1 MPGLDRSGPM
11 GAGSMTGGRRGI
23 CGRAGGSQSTCRFTA
38 GGTAMAEEWDSD
50 ADIGRGRGYGFGP
63 AYGGV
68 PYPQAYGTG
77 YPVSKTDEMEMLRAD
92 AEAMRQSLDAIQR
105 RLADLE
111 KEGSE

>member
-11 GAGSMTGGRRGI
+11 GAGPMTGGRRGI
-23 CGRAGGSQSTCRFTA
+23 CGRAGGATNLPVY
-38 GGTAMAEEWDSD
+38 GGGYGYGRGMGFRRGY
-50 ADIGRGRGYGFGP
+50 GRGRGYGFGP

-68 PYPQAYGTG
+68 AYPQAYGTR

>member
-11 GAGSMTGGRRGI
+11 GAGPMTGGRRGT
-23 CGRAGGSQSTCRFTA
+23 CGRAGGAYDRPVY
-38 GGTAMAEEWDSD
+38 GGGYGYGRGMAFRRGF
-50 ADIGRGRGYGFGP
+50 GRGRGYGFGP
-63 AYGGV
+63 AAGGY

-105 RLADLE
+105 RISELE

>member
-11 GAGSMTGGRRGI
+11 GAGPMTGGRRGI
-23 CGRAGGSQSTCRFTA
+23 CGRAAGAINLPVYGGGYGYGRGMGFRR
-38 GGTAMAEEWDSD
+38 GY
-50 ADIGRGRGYGFGP
+50 GRGRGYGFGP

-68 PYPQAYGTG
+68 AYPQAYGTR